1 MKKEREIKVLENS
14 FDVMD
19 KVIPSCVVEDEPTT
33 RKNIK
38 NMINDMLKSAS
49 HEDERSAIMEAY
61 AKLNNLTFIELKE
74 LKDIAEENSEEEPL
88 YEDELCRQ
96 LAYFMEYG
104 TCFEFED
111 EHGKVRV
118 FSLQLRIAHEGK
130 IYVLLMPIGENKED
144 ELPKSEFYEVTTGIS
159 PYEDRMELVTEP
171 NLLNE
176 LCEIAAD
183 ILNGSGDDN

>member
-74 LKDIAEENSEEEPL
+74 LKDIAKENSEEEPL

-104 TCFEFED
+104 TCFEFEN

-130 IYVLLMPIGENKED
+130 NYVLLMPIGENKED